1 MAAATHSLLR
11 LAAAALLLAAAA
23 PAPAQLGLDIG
34 PTPSQDQPRK
44 KKADKKK
51 PEKKKAEKKK
61 KKAPA
66 PQAAPPA
73 PARAPEPAPEPSPAP
88 AAPPPPAP
96 VPPPPRPAERP
107 ARTPALEGLTVS
119 GKGAGRAQLEAA
131 KKLADDKAFDGAA
144 LAYHQILRD
153 RALAEAHDEARY
165 QLAKALLR
173 LDLHYAALARFD
185 EILQRGPGGSKYF
198 YNALD
203 GLFAVGKRVA
213 RERRDAS
220 EGRGQEQVILSYVAR
235 FAGEKLP
242 PEYQFE
248 RGRALAEAGQAGEAR
263 RSYEEARR
271 LAALVKPGAGTMPT
285 GGETAEADDEENL
298 HARARFVDGAV
309 LYALGEK
316 QASLEAF
323 KDVIRLTNPRRTA
336 RSDPT
341 LREAAFLQLAR
352 VHYEHRQNRYAIFYY
367 GKMPWGEALWLEGL
381 WESSYAYYRIGDY
394 EKALGNLLTLHS
406 PYFQDE
412 YFPESHVLKAII
424 YFENCRYPEAR
435 AILEDFNRRYEP
447 VYAELKALTA
457 LRSGTSAAFYE
468 RIGAGARAEARGEQ
482 ASIMRKVLNIALT
495 DKTIRRLDDTLADV
509 DRETD
514 ERLPRRPEAFRT
526 SALAAEVL
534 SQLKGQKARLLDEA
548 GARARQKLEVERD
561 ALRELLEQALR
572 IKIEVSRK
580 EREALE
586 TSLASGSQVDVVR
599 RYRFS
604 TAVSDEHEYWP
615 YQGEFWRDELGT
627 YSYTLTKG
635 CREGPPARAEAR

>member
-1 MAAATHSLLR
+1 
-11 LAAAALLLAAAA
+11 
-23 PAPAQLGLDIG
+23 
-34 PTPSQDQPRK
+34 
-44 KKADKKK
+44 
-51 PEKKKAEKKK
+51 
-61 KKAPA
+61 
-66 PQAAPPA
+66 
-73 PARAPEPAPEPSPAP
+73 
-88 AAPPPPAP
+88 
-96 VPPPPRPAERP
+96 
-107 ARTPALEGLTVS
+107 
-119 GKGAGRAQLEAA
+119 
-131 KKLADDKAFDGAA
+131 
-144 LAYHQILRD
+144 
-153 RALAEAHDEARY
+153 
-165 QLAKALLR
+165 
-173 LDLHYAALARFD
+173 
-185 EILQRGPGGSKYF
+185 
-198 YNALD
+198 
-203 GLFAVGKRVA
+203 
-213 RERRDAS
+213 
-220 EGRGQEQVILSYVAR
+220 
-235 FAGEKLP
+235 
-242 PEYQFE
+242 
-248 RGRALAEAGQAGEAR
+248 
-263 RSYEEARR
+263 
-271 LAALVKPGAGTMPT
+271 
-285 GGETAEADDEENL
+285 
-298 HARARFVDGAV
+298 
-309 LYALGEK
+309 
-316 QASLEAF
+316 
-323 KDVIRLTNPRRTA
+323 
-336 RSDPT
+336 
-341 LREAAFLQLAR
+341 
-352 VHYEHRQNRYAIFYY
+352 
-367 GKMPWGEALWLEGL
+367 MPWGEALWLEGL